1 MLKLLDRYLVREMV
15 VPFLIGQ
22 AAIVLML
29 IGTVLYNNAELFL
42 ANQVPVADVARLVLY
57 FLPFLVHMTMPV
69 AMAVAASLTISRLA
83 RDSEITVMRSAGVS
97 LVRIFLPIFLV
108 GLLVSAGDFYFGEY
122 VVPASMARFN
132 GVRAELPSHLKRLA
146 PLTGQYIISADQS
159 FALFVQSIIPQ
170 RGTILLHG
178 IQIIAS
184 PKAVYSGETSP
195 ILITAKEG
203 RYENGNWILDNAF
216 VLNYSLDGKTFTPGR
231 AKRVIQ
237 YIPVDPQAFQSSF
250 FMQMPMGTMAN
261 SATRSFV
268 ELRKQLQTERA
279 QGIQDPYAL
288 LDYHFKLS
296 VPFSCLVMAL
306 CCPPLALRFARGGGF
321 MGVLLSICLVF
332 VYWNTLLL
340 ARILGSPGPEG
351 SAPLLWP
358 PVAAW
363 SQNVLFVL
371 LGLLVLRKSE

>member
-1 MLKLLDRYLVREMV
+1 MKVLDRYLLREMR

-29 IGTVLYNNAELFL
+29 TGTVLYNNAELFL
-42 ANQVPVADVARLVLY
+42 TFQVPVADVARLVLY
-57 FLPFLVHMTMPV
+57 FLPFLIHMTMPV

-83 RDSEITVMRSAGVS
+83 CDSEITVMRAAGVS
-97 LVRIFLPIFLV
+97 LARIFLPIFLA
-108 GLLVSAGDFYFGEY
+108 GLAVSVVDFYFGEFA
-122 VVPASMARFN
+122 VPASMDRLNA
-132 GVRAELPSHLKRLA
+132 VRAEIPNHLKGLT
-146 PLTGQYIISADQS
+146 PQTGQYIVSADQS
-159 FALFVQSIIPQ
+159 FALFVKTMVPK
-170 RGTILLHG
+170 HG
-178 IQIIAS
+178 YIELYGVQIIAS
-184 PKAVYSGETSP
+184 PKDLYRGDYTP
-195 ILITAKEG
+195 LLITAAKGRYVEG
-203 RYENGNWILDNAF
+203 RWILENAF
-216 VLNYSLDGKTFTPGR
+216 FFNYTLDGKNFTVGR
-231 AKRVIQ
+231 ADKAE
-237 YIPVDPQAFQSSF
+237 YFIPVDPQAFHSGF

-261 SATRSFV
+261 SATRTFS
-268 ELRKQLQTERA
+268 QLGRDLKRQRE
-279 QGIQDPYAL
+279 QGIRDDYAL

-363 SQNVLFVL
+363 SQNVLFLL
-371 LGLLVLRKSE
+371 LGLFVLRKSE